1 MPITKNDCFPP
12 ILSNNHQQP
21 NRCQIPRL
29 VAANKAANQVQ
40 LNKPNP
46 TSNPTPITR
55 FNHHTPGLCSKHNS
69 RVTASLEVMKMTQTA
84 AIAKTFIPH
93 NDPCRLSVVEK
104 NILKM
109 RRKWMLKK
117 KRKTKLITVKLR

>member
-1 MPITKNDCFPP
+1 VHDVLKSMPITKNDCFPP

-29 VAANKAANQVQ
+29 VAADEAANQVQ

-46 TSNPTPITR
+46 TSNPTPIAK
-55 FNHHTPGLCSKHNS
+55 FNHHTPGRSKRNS
-69 RVTASLEVMKMTQTA
+69 RVAASLEVMKMTQNN
-84 AIAKTFIPH
+84 PR
-93 NDPCRLSVVEK
+93 RLSVVEK
-104 NILKM
+104 NVLKT

-117 KRKTKLITVKLR
+117 RKTKLVAVKLR